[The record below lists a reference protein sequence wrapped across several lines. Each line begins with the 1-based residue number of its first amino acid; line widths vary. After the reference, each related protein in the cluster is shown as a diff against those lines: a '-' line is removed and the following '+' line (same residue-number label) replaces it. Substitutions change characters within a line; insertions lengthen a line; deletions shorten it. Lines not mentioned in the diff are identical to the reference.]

1 MVRMIAMLLLCAPA
15 LASAATSL
23 VAGRWEGQV
32 RIPERMQ
39 PVIFDL
45 AQDAGGHW
53 TGSIILPGLGI
64 KGAPLAH
71 IVARSADVSFDI
83 GDVFADQAGE
93 PASFKAHLVPG
104 QGLQGEMRQGGNV
117 ARFSAV
123 RAGTAQVEVP
133 TRSTP
138 VAAAFAAQWT
148 GDFELGGYPRHV
160 TITIE
165 NHGDAAATAQFVV
178 VGKQTTVLPVDR
190 VIEDGDFVRI
200 ESNAGHAAFEGRHAA
215 ATGEIRG
222 VVELGELE
230 VPLVLHRSAGSAS

>member
-1 MVRMIAMLLLCAPA
+1 MGRTIAMLLLCAPA
-15 LASAATSL
+15 LASAATPS

-32 RIPERMQ
+32 RIPGRMQ

-45 AQDAGGHW
+45 AQDAGGRW

-71 IVARSADVSFDI
+71 IVTQS
-83 GDVFADQAGE
+83 GDVNFDVGDVLADQAGE
-93 PASFKAHLVPG
+93 PAAFKARLVPG
-104 QGLQGEMRQGGNV
+104 RGMQGEMRQGGNV
-117 ARFSAV
+117 AKFNAV
-123 RAGTAQVEVP
+123 RVGTAQVELLR
-133 TRSTP
+133 RSTP
-138 VAAAFAAQWT
+138 VGAAIAAQWT

-178 VGKQTTVLPVDR
+178 AGKQTNVLPVDK
-190 VIEDGDFVRI
+190 VIEDGDFLRI
-200 ESNAGHAAFEGRHAA
+200 ESHAAHAAFEGRHAA

-222 VVELGELE
+222 VVELDELE
-230 VPLVLHRSAGSAS
+230 VPLVLRRAAGGAS